1 MSECV
6 HRWRIDEPPGRFSQ
20 GTCSKCGAVRPFR
33 NSHPADDGGTDAS
46 WAEAS
51 KRFYQESVWKSTT
64 EAVFQSQ
71 VMQLAKALGWGPIYH
86 TRYSLGSR
94 AGYPDLHLLRG
105 PRSVFIELKTMKGVV
120 SKAQEEWIAALRA
133 AGHEAYV
140 FRPSD
145 QARIEEV
152 FR

>member
-1 MSECV
+1 MTTLTPGPSPKSGRGETKSNEISAAEYRETV
-6 HRWRIDEPPGRFSQ
+6 WRGLS
-20 GTCSKCGAVRPFR
+20 
-33 NSHPADDGGTDAS
+33 
-46 WAEAS
+46 
-51 KRFYQESVWKSTT
+51 

-71 VMQLAKALGWGPIYH
+71 VLQLAKALGWGPIYH

-120 SKAQEEWIAALRA
+120 TPAQEEWISALGA

-152 FR
+152 LK